1 MFDIHW
7 VTIFIVVF
15 CCWFTLKGILKL
27 LGTIIYDLSEL
38 KRISHDLSELKVK
51 IDSIERD
58 VSELRLRDWQDG

>member
-7 VTIFIVVF
+7 VIIFSVGF
-15 CCWFTLKGILKL
+15 CCWFTIKGTFKL
-27 LGTIIYDLSEL
+27 LGTIINDLSEL

-58 VSELRLRDWQDG
+58 VSELRLRD

>member
-1 MFDIHW
+1 MFDIPW
-7 VTIFIVVF
+7 GTIFFVVF
-15 CCWFTLKGILKL
+15 CCWFTMKPILKL
-27 LGTIIYDLSEL
+27 LTTIINDLSEL